1 MPFSFS
7 RSAAI
12 GGVCNGNTA
21 TVPDQPSYRLPRT
34 VSPVRYD
41 ITLRPD
47 LKAFTFS
54 GTTAVDVKVHEAV
67 RAITVNAIELDIEAV
82 RIVDSEERSQEA
94 TISYDEAEQQ
104 ATFTFPDEIG
114 AGNYVLHTA
123 FTGILNDKL
132 HGFYRSTF
140 TDADGNEQVIATTQF
155 EATDARRAFPCWD
168 EPDRKAAFGVTLEV
182 GPGLTALSNG
192 HVVADDPIDGGGRR
206 VRFADTMTMST
217 YLVAFIVGPLTF
229 TEEVDANGV
238 PLRVACVPGK
248 EHLGQF
254 ALDIGEH
261 SLNFFAD
268 FFGIPYPSFKL
279 DLVAL
284 PDFAFGAME
293 NLGCVTFRETAL
305 LVDPSSA
312 STTELMRIADVVAH
326 EIAHMWFG
334 DLVTMKWWNGIWLNE
349 AFATFMEML
358 CADAFRPQWKRWDA
372 FATERAASMKVDGL
386 SSTRPI
392 EISVERPEEAD
403 AMFDVL
409 TYEKGASIVRMLEQ
423 YLGADKFRDGLRL
436 YMKKHAYGNT
446 ETTDL
451 WDALEEASGE
461 PARSIMDTW
470 IYQGGYPLVTVTA
483 SDDGASITL
492 SQTRFRYDGE
502 SDATTWKA
510 PVVVRAG
517 GEEQRV
523 VLGDEPI
530 TLTVAAD
537 GPVVVNAGGW
547 GFFRVKYDD
556 ALASR
561 IAAGLSTLSEIE
573 RYNLASDAWAA
584 TLGGFADVGATLDLL
599 SSYGQETN
607 PSTWSLLSEIA
618 GVLSRVH
625 DAAGLRQYVNSL
637 AAPSAERL
645 GWEIAEGE
653 PETAGMVRGAV
664 LELLGTVG
672 GDVGVAAEARR
683 RVDAAAEGD
692 TAALSGD
699 IRRAALQ
706 TVGSTA
712 DEAAFQTL
720 LNGMRNATTPQEE
733 QQYRFALTAAS
744 HEALVKRVLDLCVTE
759 IRSQDV
765 SFVLIYLMG
774 GKHQTVVWDW
784 IEQHWPDLVERLP
797 ANLLA
802 RALSG
807 ITTVTD
813 AALAKRIRTFVDANP
828 VAVGLKT
835 VTQYMEMMDTTV
847 AFAERARPALVER
860 FGS

>member
-1 MPFSFS
+1 MPFSFPRRAVS
-7 RSAAI
+7 GR
-12 GGVCNGNTA
+12 VCTGNTA
-21 TVPDQPSYRLPRT
+21 NVPDQPAYRLPRT
-34 VSPVRYD
+34 VTPRRYD

-54 GTTAVDVKVHEAV
+54 GSQAVTVTVHEPV
-67 RAITVNAIELDIEAV
+67 HAITLNAIELDISAV
-82 RIVDSEERSQEA
+82 RVVDSEEESQEG
-94 TISYDEAEQQ
+94 TIAYDEAEQQ
-104 ATFTFPDEIG
+104 ATFTFPTTLQPGD
-114 AGNYVLHTA
+114 YTLHTA

-140 TDADGNEQVIATTQF
+140 TDVNGNEQVIATTQF

-168 EPDRKAAFGVTLEV
+168 EPDRKAAFGVTLEIAS
-182 GPGLTALSNG
+182 GLTALSNG

-229 TEEVDANGV
+229 TEEVDASGV

-261 SLNFFAD
+261 SLDFFAD

-305 LVDPSSA
+305 LVDPATA
-312 STTELMRIADVVAH
+312 STMELMRIADVVAH

-358 CADAFRPQWKRWDA
+358 CADAFRPKWKRWDQ

-423 YLGADKFRDGLRL
+423 YLGADAFRAGLRL
-436 YMKKHAYGNT
+436 YMKRHAYGNT

-451 WDALEEASGE
+451 WDAIEEASGE

-470 IYQGGYPLVTVTA
+470 IYQGGYPLVSA
-483 SDDGASITL
+483 SLGDDGTTLTLSQKRFRDDGADDPSVW
-492 SQTRFRYDGE
+492 Q
-502 SDATTWKA
+502 A
-510 PVVVRAG
+510 PVVVRDAN
-517 GEEQRV
+517 
-523 VLGDEPI
+523 
-530 TLTVAAD
+530 

-547 GFFRVKYDD
+547 GFFRVAYDD
-556 ALASR
+556 ALAAR
-561 IAAGLSTLSEIE
+561 VVAGLDTLSELE
-573 RYNLASDAWAA
+573 RYNVASDAWAA
-584 TLGGFADVGATLDLL
+584 TLAGVADANATIDLL
-599 SSYGQETN
+599 AAYKNETN
-607 PSTWSLLSEIA
+607 PSTWTLLAEIA
-618 GVLSRVH
+618 AVLARVA
-625 DAAGLRQYVNSL
+625 DSPGLQAFVRDLAG
-637 AAPSAERL
+637 PTAERL
-645 GWEIAEGE
+645 GWNPIGGEI
-653 PETAGMVRGAV
+653 ETAGMVRGAV

-672 GDVGVAAEARR
+672 AEPATIAEATR
-683 RVDAAAEGD
+683 RVNAAASD
-692 TAALSGD
+692 PTVLTGD

-706 TVGSTA
+706 TVGKNA
-712 DEAAFQTL
+712 DEANFQTL
-720 LNGMRNATTPQEE
+720 LDGMRNATTPQEE
-733 QQYRFALTAAS
+733 QQYRFALTAAN
-744 HEALVKRVLDLCVTE
+744 HEALVRRTCDLCLTE

-765 SFVLIYLMG
+765 SFVLIYLMY
-774 GKHQTVVWDW
+774 GKQQTLVWEW
-784 IEQHWPDLVERLP
+784 IEQNWAELVERLP

-813 AALAKRIRTFVDANP
+813 ADLAKRIRAFVEANP

-835 VTQYMEMMDTTV
+835 VTQYMELMDTAV
-847 AFAERARPALVER
+847 AFAQRSRPALEER

>member
-1 MPFSFS
+1 MSFSFP
-7 RSAAI
+7 REAVC
-12 GGVCNGNTA
+12 GCLCNGNTA
-21 TVPDQPSYRLPRT
+21 KVPEQPSYRLPRT
-34 VSPVRYD
+34 VSPTRYD
-41 ITLRPD
+41 VTLRPD

-54 GTTAVDVKVHEAV
+54 GTEAVSVTVHEAV
-67 RAITVNAIELDIEAV
+67 DAITLNATELDISAV
-82 RIVDSEERSQEA
+82 RVVDSQELSQEA

-104 ATFTFPDEIG
+104 ATFAFTTPLAPGD
-114 AGNYVLHTA
+114 YTLHTA

-140 TDADGNEQVIATTQF
+140 TDSDGNEQVIATTQF

-168 EPDRKAAFGVTLEV
+168 EPDRKAAFGITLDV
-182 GPGLTALSNG
+182 APGLTALSNG
-192 HVVADDPIDGGGRR
+192 HVVADDPIDDGWRR
-206 VRFADTMTMST
+206 VRFADTMVMST

-229 TEEVDANGV
+229 TEDVDANGV

-248 EHLGQF
+248 EHLGEF

-268 FFGIPYPSFKL
+268 YFGIPYPSFKL

-305 LVDPSSA
+305 LVDPSTA

-358 CADAFRPQWKRWDA
+358 CADSFRPKWKRWDQ

-392 EISVERPEEAD
+392 EITVERPEEAD

-423 YLGADKFRDGLRL
+423 YLGAEKFRDGLRL
-436 YMKKHAYGNT
+436 YMKRHAYGNT

-451 WDALEEASGE
+451 WDAIEEASGE

-470 IYQGGYPLVTVTA
+470 IYQGGYPLVSA
-483 SDDGASITL
+483 SLGEDGTTLTL
-492 SQTRFRYDGE
+492 SQKRFRYDG
-502 SDATTWKA
+502 SDDASIWQA
-510 PVVVRAG
+510 PVVVRDANG
-517 GEEQRV
+517 DQRV
-523 VLGDEPI
+523 VLGAEPA
-530 TLTVAAD
+530 TMTVAAD

-547 GFFRVKYDD
+547 GFFRVAYDE
-556 ALASR
+556 ALAAR
-561 IAAGLSTLSEIE
+561 VVAGLHSLSELE

-584 TLGGFADVGATLDLL
+584 TLAGVADVDATIDLIGAYSAETDPATWTLI
-599 SSYGQETN
+599 
-607 PSTWSLLSEIA
+607 SEIA
-618 GVLSRVH
+618 AVLGRVA
-625 DAAGLRQYVNSL
+625 DSAGLQTFVQQL
-637 AAPSAERL
+637 AGPTAARL
-645 GWEIAEGE
+645 GWNPVEGE
-653 PETAGMVRGAV
+653 IETAGMVRGAV
-664 LELLGTVG
+664 LELLGTTG
-672 GDVGVAAEARR
+672 ADPDTRAEATRRVAA
-683 RVDAAAEGD
+683 AATD
-692 TAALSGD
+692 PTALTGD

-706 TVGSTA
+706 TVGKNA
-712 DEAAFQTL
+712 DEANYQTL
-720 LNGMRNATTPQEE
+720 LDGMRNSTTPQEE
-733 QQYRFALTAAS
+733 QQYRFAMAAPN
-744 HEALVKRVLDLCVTE
+744 HEALVRRTCDLCLTE

-765 SFVLIYLMG
+765 SFVLIYLMY
-774 GKHQTVVWDW
+774 GKQQAVVWDW
-784 IEQHWPDLVERLP
+784 IEQNWPELVKRLP

-813 AALAKRIRTFVDANP
+813 AELAKRIRVFVEANP

-835 VTQYMEMMDTTV
+835 VTQYMELMDTTV
-847 AFAERARPALVER
+847 AFAQRARPALEKR